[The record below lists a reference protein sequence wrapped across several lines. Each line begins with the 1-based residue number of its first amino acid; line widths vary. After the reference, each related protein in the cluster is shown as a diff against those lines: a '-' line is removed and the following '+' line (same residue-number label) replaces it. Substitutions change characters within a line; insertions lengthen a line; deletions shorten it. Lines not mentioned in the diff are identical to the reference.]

1 LGGNIRAS
9 FFNKPLPVDY
19 FIQGKIGAIRSSKE
33 ALMNNTI
40 LFFDTTFLLTL
51 VFVLLRTMYLRSKRK
66 ELLKKYKKGSYL
78 YEQYV
83 KIMSGRRLV
92 VVLILAILTLLK
104 TIFDISDTLGAPGE
118 DEMLFTFML
127 GIIGFSIVLSLIY
140 YLHKKN
146 VTEEK

>member
-1 LGGNIRAS
+1 
-9 FFNKPLPVDY
+9 
-19 FIQGKIGAIRSSKE
+19 
-33 ALMNNTI
+33 MNNTI